1 MKKIT
6 IPGAIPPR
14 GHYTPAIESNGFL
27 FISGIVPIDPFTGE
41 KYSTVTFGE
50 QTAVVLN
57 NLETILKAS
66 GSSLQK
72 LVKVTVFVND
82 ISNWD
87 MFNKLYSEKMGEHKP
102 VRTVVP
108 VGSLHYGF
116 LIELDAIAEI

>member
-27 FISGIVPIDPFTGE
+27 FLSGIIPANPVTGE
-41 KYSTVTFGE
+41 KHNAASFGE

-57 NLETILKAS
+57 NLETVLKAA

-72 LVKVTVFVND
+72 LVKVTVFLND
-82 ISNWD
+82 ISHWD
-87 MFNKLYSEKMGEHKP
+87 EFNKLYLERMGDHKP
-102 VRTVVP
+102 ARTVVP